1 MRRFRLA
8 AEQGDVGGQIGLG
21 FIYLG
26 DSRVSRD
33 PVSAYAWFSIAA
45 AQGNADAKEMK
56 VHVTSFMTQAQITE
70 AQKRSPGV
78 LDALRRPLL
87 SRAERNQTKGR
98 SKTLPPRPSG

>member
-1 MRRFRLA
+1 MYANGEGVPEDDAEAMRRFRLA

-70 AQKRSPGV
+70 AQKRSREYWTRYVVPF
-78 LDALRRPLL
+78 
-87 SRAERNQTKGR
+87 Q
-98 SKTLPPRPSG
+98 